1 MVRISNL
8 ELLKKLKENSRISY
22 VDLAKRF
29 GVSETAVRKRMRK
42 LEESGVILKYTVD
55 VNPKKIGFEVD
66 ALIGLDT
73 RPEKYIEVI
82 EKLKASKDIMTLCS
96 STGDHMIMIE
106 AWFANSTELAKFV
119 KVLEKTEGVTK
130 VCPALVVEKI
140 RC

>member
-29 GVSETAVRKRMRK
+29 GVSETAVRKRIRK
-42 LEESGVILKYTVD
+42 LEEGGVILKYTVD

-82 EKLKASKDIMTLCS
+82 EKLKVSKDIMTLCS

-106 AWFANSTELAKFV
+106 AWFVNSRELAKFV
-119 KVLEKTEGVTK
+119 KALEKTEGVTK